1 MTQKNAKI
9 AERIH
14 EHVEQTVASLVPQI
28 KVNIAELVHPR
39 SQERNHEAFLTP
51 QIKAKL
57 VEVFQAVIQERIHE
71 PGLPRSAVV
80 GSGKEGIPGRDC
92 EEELVEAAMA
102 RTREEDE
109 FLEAVPQDETL
120 KVRQA
125 EVHFRKHRE
134 KLEELMRSE

>member
-1 MTQKNAKI
+1 MPQKNAKI

-14 EHVEQTVASLVPQI
+14 EHVEQTV
-28 KVNIAELVHPR
+28 VNIAELVHPR
-39 SQERNHEAFLTP
+39 SQERNHEAFLMP

-92 EEELVEAAMA
+92 EDELVEAAMA

-120 KVRQA
+120 KARQA
-125 EVHFRKHRE
+125 EVYFRKHRE
-134 KLEELMRSE
+134 KLEELMRSK